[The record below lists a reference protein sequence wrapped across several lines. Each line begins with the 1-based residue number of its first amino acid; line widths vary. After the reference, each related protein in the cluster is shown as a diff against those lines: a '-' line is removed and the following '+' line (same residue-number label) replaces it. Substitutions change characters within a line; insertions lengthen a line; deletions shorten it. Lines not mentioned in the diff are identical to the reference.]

1 MRNIISDKAFNIYL
15 LYPVDRDNK
24 KGLSRLLRACI
35 DVGEEIRAYLI
46 DWEKMDGLPKSNL
59 YVPADHEV
67 FVQCAYDNEFL
78 TKESINFVDCEIIKL
93 CDLLVL
99 LGNYNPLAGD
109 IVEKVECAKGADI
122 PIYTMPDLSPAAI
135 SALKL
140 AIKLIIRSEGQ

>member
-78 TKESINFVDCEIIKL
+78 TKENINFVDCEIIKL

-122 PIYTMPDLSPAAI
+122 PIYTMPDLSPEAI
-135 SALKL
+135 SALKF
-140 AIKLIIRSEGQ
+140 AIKLIKKSGG